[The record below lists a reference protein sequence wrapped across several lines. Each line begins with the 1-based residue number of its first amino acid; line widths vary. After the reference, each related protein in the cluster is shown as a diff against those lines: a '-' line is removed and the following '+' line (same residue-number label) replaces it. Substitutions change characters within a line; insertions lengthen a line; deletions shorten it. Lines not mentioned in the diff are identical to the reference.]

1 MDGARMR
8 RRALDLKFKVDK
20 PWGGPGTARY
30 SRARRGERKCGRR
43 DEIGDSSLV
52 DLCEKKMM

>member
-1 MDGARMR
+1 MR